1 MPVQEFSEADI
12 NRLVEAMAPRLTFLL
27 EERRVPRAV
36 IAAIGHDDIV
46 TVAQFAKTGRNE
58 EGFYR
63 WVEDDLGIKTTD
75 QGGRSLQARLAD
87 AWEAA
92 QRHKEEAETMAGR
105 ARAMGLKPET
115 MKGDQI
121 ELRKKYRQVAGTIE
135 NDEYPSYSYIDSRL
149 EELEEG
155 ELIAEPLDA
164 VTTRQMELNQSSDSV
179 RGITWNKRGDP
190 VLKKHQVR
198 GHLPRSTEEYRLL
211 YRVMKHHWGIIR
223 LRHGSRP
230 FLLGLDFDFWANHVE
245 HMLGREVYGYVIKDA
260 QENILARLS
269 WHDFLTF
276 DQEVRKKAIQMV
288 NEDGDTLAG
297 AMTSARKDNELRT
310 QIIVQSIA
318 VAHLVSPPPMQ
329 LSQSGGRGLKRNNPP
344 PLALE
349 DDMHGDHRTSGSAG
363 SQDGNK
369 GSKGKGNKKKQ
380 NRGGKGKGTGKKA
393 DDPHWAR
400 LLAAKRLT
408 KRSQTQPDGKGDCW
422 DYNLPKGCTNPNCQ
436 FHHLCI
442 FCGRSHPLP
451 TCAEF
456 SAVYKSSG

>member
-1 MPVQEFSEADI
+1 MPVQEFTEADT

-179 RGITWNKRGDP
+179 GGITGSEATCPDR
-190 VLKKHQVR
+190 R
-198 GHLPRSTEEYRLL
+198 RST
-211 YRVMKHHWGIIR
+211 
-223 LRHGSRP
+223 
-230 FLLGLDFDFWANHVE
+230 
-245 HMLGREVYGYVIKDA
+245 
-260 QENILARLS
+260 
-269 WHDFLTF
+269 
-276 DQEVRKKAIQMV
+276 
-288 NEDGDTLAG
+288 
-297 AMTSARKDNELRT
+297 
-310 QIIVQSIA
+310 
-318 VAHLVSPPPMQ
+318 
-329 LSQSGGRGLKRNNPP
+329 
-344 PLALE
+344 
-349 DDMHGDHRTSGSAG
+349 
-363 SQDGNK
+363 
-369 GSKGKGNKKKQ
+369 
-380 NRGGKGKGTGKKA
+380 
-393 DDPHWAR
+393 
-400 LLAAKRLT
+400 
-408 KRSQTQPDGKGDCW
+408 DCF
-422 DYNLPKGCTNPNCQ
+422 T
-436 FHHLCI
+436 
-442 FCGRSHPLP
+442 
-451 TCAEF
+451 E
-456 SAVYKSSG
+456 